1 MIIIKKELEALQK
14 AIEIERIE
22 RERCEEYVFH
32 KFGSPGHSF
41 LYRNPHFLL
50 LLGFDEYRVLER
62 SKRNIQIIET
72 YVGKDAAFPS
82 RYESL
87 YRKDNSGEWQLFQGL
102 MAREASKSD
111 LHLQIHFR
119 GFGESNRYI
128 FCEEL
133 YELVRRT
140 IDYPYQNA
148 TSLVLP
154 SIWLPENQ
162 SLNKIQLIDSTREII
177 TAISNEA
184 ECLSAISWR
193 QLEEIVAEL
202 LRSQGMAIHLT
213 KRSRDGGRDIIA
225 RGELV
230 SGEPMLLAVEVKQ
243 KAIVGIEDV
252 QRTLRANEDYPG
264 LMVATSG
271 RFSAGV
277 VSEKRKNRNM
287 LRLFLKDGVALKQ
300 WINAYTRTII

>member
-1 MIIIKKELEALQK
+1 MIIFKKELEALHK
-14 AIEIERIE
+14 AIEAECRE
-22 RERCEEYVFH
+22 REHGEDYIH
-32 KFGSPGHSF
+32 KHRSPGHSF
-41 LYRNPHFLL
+41 LYQNPHYLL
-50 LLGFDEYRVLER
+50 LLGFDEYRVLKR

-72 YVGKDAAFPS
+72 YVGKDAGFPS

-102 MAREASKSD
+102 MPLMPNE
-111 LHLQIHFR
+111 LGLPLQIHFR
-119 GFGESNRYI
+119 GFGESSRYI
-128 FCEEL
+128 SCEEL
-133 YELVRRT
+133 YELVKRT

-162 SLNKIQLIDSTREII
+162 SLNKVQLIDSTREII
-177 TAISNEA
+177 AAISNATES
-184 ECLSAISWR
+184 LSAISWR

-252 QRTLRANEDYPG
+252 QRALHANEDYPG
-264 LMVATSG
+264 LMIATSG

-277 VSEKRKNRNM
+277 VSEKRKDRNM

-300 WINAYTRTII
+300 WINAYTRKII